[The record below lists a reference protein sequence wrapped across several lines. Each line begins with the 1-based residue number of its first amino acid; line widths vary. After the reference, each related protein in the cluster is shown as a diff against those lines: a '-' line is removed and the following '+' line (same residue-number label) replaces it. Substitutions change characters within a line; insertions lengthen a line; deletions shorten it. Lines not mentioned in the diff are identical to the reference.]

1 MQHTFLVDKKYKIIW
16 IGDSGV
22 GKTCL
27 LTKAIKKFFDQEIR
41 STLGFEYY
49 NITIN
54 IKNKKILLQTWDTCG
69 QESFKCIVNMF
80 YKRAKLAILVYS
92 IDNRKSFEGIDF
104 WLNELRQ
111 NSSENLKLILIGNK
125 TDLNDKREVS
135 YEEGKNFSQLNG
147 FNFFSETS
155 AKEGETPSEILNKA
169 AEILYNFEIE
179 SKKKNNK
186 YNNEIDNNNN
196 NTNDNKFKLGDCNE
210 NNNNKFGATSC
221 KDC

>member
-1 MQHTFLVDKKYKIIW
+1 MQHSFLADKKYKIIW

-27 LTKAIKKFFDQEIR
+27 LTKALKNIFDEELK
-41 STLGFEYY
+41 STLGFEYH

-54 IKNKKILLQTWDTCG
+54 INDKKILLQTWDTCG

-92 IDNRKSFEGIDF
+92 IDNRKSFEGINF
-104 WLNELRQ
+104 WLNELRI
-111 NSSENLKLILIGNK
+111 NSSEQIKLILIGNK
-125 TDLNDKREVS
+125 TDLDDQREVS

-155 AKEGETPSEILNKA
+155 AKEGEAPFKVLTKA
-169 AEILYNFEIE
+169 AEILYNYEKEF
-179 SKKKNNK
+179 KNNK
-186 YNNEIDNNNN
+186 KDKNNSEINN
-196 NTNDNKFKLGDCNE
+196 NE
-210 NNNNKFGATSC
+210 NNNFKLGECNENANNKTTSC
-221 KDC
+221 KNCL

>member
-1 MQHTFLVDKKYKIIW
+1 MQRSFLADKKYKIIW

-27 LTKAIKKFFDQEIR
+27 LTKALKNFFDQELK
-41 STLGFEYY
+41 STLGFEYH

-54 IKNKKILLQTWDTCG
+54 INDKKILLQTWDTCG

-92 IDNRKSFEGIDF
+92 IDNRKSFEGINF
-104 WLNELRQ
+104 WLNELRI
-111 NSSENLKLILIGNK
+111 NSGEQTKLILIGNK
-125 TDLNDKREVS
+125 TDLDDKREVS

-155 AKEGETPSEILNKA
+155 AKEGEAPLEVLTKA
-169 AEILYNFEIE
+169 AEILYNYEKE
-179 SKKKNNK
+179 CKDKKDKDKN
-186 YNNEIDNNNN
+186 NNEINNNNENNNFKLGECNENANNN
-196 NTNDNKFKLGDCNE
+196 NT
-210 NNNNKFGATSC
+210 TSC
-221 KDC
+221 KNCL

>member
-54 IKNKKILLQTWDTCG
+54 IKNKKILLQTWDPCG
-69 QESFKCIVNMF
+69 QESFQCIVNMF

-92 IDNRKSFEGIDF
+92 IDNRKSFERINF
-104 WLNELRQ
+104 WLDEIRLNASD
-111 NSSENLKLILIGNK
+111 NIKLILIGNK
-125 TDLNDKREVS
+125 DDLNDRREVS
-135 YEEGKNFSQLNG
+135 YEEGQEFSKFNG
-147 FNFFSETS
+147 FDYFMESS
-155 AKEGETPSEILNKA
+155 AKEGDTSSSILSKA
-169 AEILYNFEIE
+169 AEILYLFEIE
-179 SKKKNNK
+179 SKNKNNK
-186 YNNEIDNNNN
+186 NDNEMNNIGDNN
-196 NTNDNKFKLGDCNE
+196 FKLGEYNE
-210 NNNNKFGATSC
+210 NNKFNKFGTTSC
-221 KDC
+221 NDCI

>member
-1 MQHTFLVDKKYKIIW
+1 MQHSFLADKKYKIIW

-27 LTKAIKKFFDQEIR
+27 LTKALKNFFDQELK
-41 STLGFEYY
+41 STLGFEYH

-54 IKNKKILLQTWDTCG
+54 INDKKILLQTWDTCG

-92 IDNRKSFEGIDF
+92 IDNRKSFEGINF
-104 WLNELRQ
+104 WLNELRI
-111 NSSENLKLILIGNK
+111 NSGEQTKLILIGNK
-125 TDLNDKREVS
+125 TDLDDKREVS

-155 AKEGETPSEILNKA
+155 AKEGEAPLEVLTKA
-169 AEILYNFEIE
+169 AEILYNYEKE
-179 SKKKNNK
+179 CKDKKDKDKN
-186 YNNEIDNNNN
+186 NNEINNNNENNNFKLGECNENANNN
-196 NTNDNKFKLGDCNE
+196 NT
-210 NNNNKFGATSC
+210 TSC
-221 KDC
+221 KNCL

>member
-1 MQHTFLVDKKYKIIW
+1 MNHSFLVDKKYKIIW

-27 LTKAIKKFFDQEIR
+27 LTKSQKNFFDQELK

-49 NITIN
+49 NITIK

-92 IDNRKSFEGIDF
+92 IDNRKSFEGISF
-104 WLNELRQ
+104 WLNEIRL
-111 NSSENLKLILIGNK
+111 NSDENIKLILVGNK
-125 TDLNDKREVS
+125 NDLSDKREVS
-135 YEEGKNFSQLNG
+135 FEEGQEFAKSNG
-147 FNFFSETS
+147 FNYFCETS
-155 AKEGETPSEILNKA
+155 AKEGDTPSAVLSKA
-169 AEILYNFEIE
+169 AEILYDYEIE

-186 YNNEIDNNNN
+186 NDKTINDSEDTSFRLEEYSEKQNN
-196 NTNDNKFKLGDCNE
+196 KLGT
-210 NNNNKFGATSC
+210 TSC
-221 KDC
+221 NDCI

>member
-1 MQHTFLVDKKYKIIW
+1 MNHSFLVDVDKKYKIIW

-27 LTKAIKKFFDQEIR
+27 LTKSQKNFFDQELK

-49 NITIN
+49 NITIK

-92 IDNRKSFEGIDF
+92 IDNRKSFEGISF
-104 WLNELRQ
+104 WLNEIRL
-111 NSSENLKLILIGNK
+111 NSDENIKLILVGNK
-125 TDLNDKREVS
+125 NDLNDKREVS
-135 YEEGKNFSQLNG
+135 FEEGQEFSKRNG
-147 FNFFSETS
+147 FNFFFETS
-155 AKEGETPSEILNKA
+155 AKEGDTPSAVLSKA
-169 AEILYNFEIE
+169 AEILYDYEIE

-186 YNNEIDNNNN
+186 NYKNINDSEDTSFRLEEYSEKQNN
-196 NTNDNKFKLGDCNE
+196 KLGT
-210 NNNNKFGATSC
+210 TSC
-221 KDC
+221 NDCI

>member
-1 MQHTFLVDKKYKIIW
+1 MQHSFLADKKYKIIW

-27 LTKAIKKFFDQEIR
+27 LTKALKNFFDQELK
-41 STLGFEYY
+41 STLGFEYH

-54 IKNKKILLQTWDTCG
+54 INDKKILLQTWDTCG

-92 IDNRKSFEGIDF
+92 IDNRKSFEGINF
-104 WLNELRQ
+104 WLNELRD
-111 NSSENLKLILIGNK
+111 NSGEHTKLILIGNK
-125 TDLNDKREVS
+125 TDLDDKREVS

-155 AKEGETPSEILNKA
+155 AKEGETPLEVLTKA
-169 AEILYNFEIE
+169 AEILYNYEKE
-179 SKKKNNK
+179 CKNKKDK
-186 YNNEIDNNNN
+186 NNNN
-196 NTNDNKFKLGDCNE
+196 NEINNNE
-210 NNNNKFGATSC
+210 NNNFKLGECNENVNNTTTSC
-221 KDC
+221 KYCL

>member
-1 MQHTFLVDKKYKIIW
+1 MKHSFLADKKYKIIW

-27 LTKAIKKFFDQEIR
+27 LTKALKNFFDQELK
-41 STLGFEYY
+41 STLGFEYH

-54 IKNKKILLQTWDTCG
+54 INDKKILLQTWDTCG

-92 IDNRKSFEGIDF
+92 IDNRKSFEGINF
-104 WLNELRQ
+104 WLNELRI
-111 NSSENLKLILIGNK
+111 NSGEQTKLILIGNK
-125 TDLNDKREVS
+125 TDLDDKREVS

-155 AKEGETPSEILNKA
+155 AKEGEAPLEVLTKA
-169 AEILYNFEIE
+169 AEILYNYEKE
-179 SKKKNNK
+179 CNNK
-186 YNNEIDNNNN
+186 KDKDKNNNEINNNNENNNFKLGECNENANNN
-196 NTNDNKFKLGDCNE
+196 NT
-210 NNNNKFGATSC
+210 TSC
-221 KDC
+221 KNCL

>member
-1 MQHTFLVDKKYKIIW
+1 MKHSFLADKKYKIIW

-27 LTKAIKKFFDQEIR
+27 LTKALKNFFDQELK
-41 STLGFEYY
+41 STLGFEYH

-54 IKNKKILLQTWDTCG
+54 INDKKILLQTWDTCG

-92 IDNRKSFEGIDF
+92 IDNRKSFEGINF
-104 WLNELRQ
+104 WLNELRI
-111 NSSENLKLILIGNK
+111 NSGEQTKLILIGNK
-125 TDLNDKREVS
+125 TDLDDKREVS

-155 AKEGETPSEILNKA
+155 AKEGEAPLEVLTKA
-169 AEILYNFEIE
+169 AEILYNYEKE
-179 SKKKNNK
+179 CKDKKDKDKN
-186 YNNEIDNNNN
+186 NNEINNNNENNNFKLGECNENANNN
-196 NTNDNKFKLGDCNE
+196 NT
-210 NNNNKFGATSC
+210 TSC
-221 KDC
+221 KNCL

>member
-1 MQHTFLVDKKYKIIW
+1 MNHSFLVDVDKKYKIIW

-27 LTKAIKKFFDQEIR
+27 LTKSQKNFFDQELK

-49 NITIN
+49 NITIK

-92 IDNRKSFEGIDF
+92 IDNRKSFEGISF
-104 WLNELRQ
+104 WLNEIRL
-111 NSSENLKLILIGNK
+111 NSDENIKLILVGNK
-125 TDLNDKREVS
+125 NDLNDKREVS
-135 YEEGKNFSQLNG
+135 FEEGQEFAKSNG
-147 FNFFSETS
+147 FNYFCETS
-155 AKEGETPSEILNKA
+155 AKEGETPSAVLSKA
-169 AEILYNFEIE
+169 AEILYDYEIE

-186 YNNEIDNNNN
+186 NGKNINDSEDTSFRLEEYSEKQNN
-196 NTNDNKFKLGDCNE
+196 KLGT
-210 NNNNKFGATSC
+210 TSC
-221 KDC
+221 NDCI

>member
-1 MQHTFLVDKKYKIIW
+1 MQHSFLADKKYKIIW

-27 LTKAIKKFFDQEIR
+27 LTKALKNFFDEELK
-41 STLGFEYY
+41 STLGFEYH

-54 IKNKKILLQTWDTCG
+54 INNKKILLQTWDTCG

-92 IDNRKSFEGIDF
+92 IDNRKSFEGINF
-104 WLNELRQ
+104 WLNELRI
-111 NSSENLKLILIGNK
+111 NSGEQIKLILIGNK
-125 TDLNDKREVS
+125 TDLDDQREVS

-155 AKEGETPSEILNKA
+155 AKEGEAPLEVLTKA
-169 AEILYNFEIE
+169 AEILYNFEKE
-179 SKKKNNK
+179 NKNGKDKN
-186 YNNEIDNNNN
+186 NNEIIN
-196 NTNDNKFKLGDCNE
+196 NE
-210 NNNNKFGATSC
+210 NNNFKLGECNENANNNTTSC
-221 KDC
+221 KNCL

>member
-1 MQHTFLVDKKYKIIW
+1 MQHSFLADKKYKIIW

-27 LTKAIKKFFDQEIR
+27 LTKALKNFFDEELK
-41 STLGFEYY
+41 STLGFEYH

-54 IKNKKILLQTWDTCG
+54 INDKKILLQTWDTCG

-92 IDNRKSFEGIDF
+92 IDNRKSFEGINF
-104 WLNELRQ
+104 WLNELRI
-111 NSSENLKLILIGNK
+111 NSGDNTKLILIGNK
-125 TDLNDKREVS
+125 NDLDDQREVS

-155 AKEGETPSEILNKA
+155 AKEGEAPLEVLTKA
-169 AEILYNFEIE
+169 AEILYNYEKE
-179 SKKKNNK
+179 SKNGKDKN
-186 YNNEIDNNNN
+186 NNEINSNDNNN
-196 NTNDNKFKLGDCNE
+196 FKLGECNE
-210 NNNNKFGATSC
+210 NANNNTTSC
-221 KDC
+221 KNCL

>member
-1 MQHTFLVDKKYKIIW
+1 MQHSFLADKKYKIIW

-27 LTKAIKKFFDQEIR
+27 LTKALKNFFDQELK
-41 STLGFEYY
+41 STLGFEYH

-54 IKNKKILLQTWDTCG
+54 INDKKILLQTWDTCG

-92 IDNRKSFEGIDF
+92 IDNRKSFEGINF
-104 WLNELRQ
+104 WLNELRI
-111 NSSENLKLILIGNK
+111 NSGDNTKLILIGNK
-125 TDLNDKREVS
+125 NDLDDQREVS

-155 AKEGETPSEILNKA
+155 AKEGEAPLEVLTKA
-169 AEILYNFEIE
+169 AEILYNYEKE
-179 SKKKNNK
+179 SKNGKDKN
-186 YNNEIDNNNN
+186 NNEINN
-196 NTNDNKFKLGDCNE
+196 NE
-210 NNNNKFGATSC
+210 NNNFKLGECNENANNITTSC
-221 KDC
+221 KNCL

>member
-1 MQHTFLVDKKYKIIW
+1 MQHSFLADKKYKIIW

-27 LTKAIKKFFDQEIR
+27 LTKALKNFFDQELK
-41 STLGFEYY
+41 STLGFEYH

-54 IKNKKILLQTWDTCG
+54 INDKKILLQTWDTCG

-92 IDNRKSFEGIDF
+92 IDNRKSFEGINF
-104 WLNELRQ
+104 WLNELRI
-111 NSSENLKLILIGNK
+111 NSGEQTKLILIGNK
-125 TDLNDKREVS
+125 TDLDDKREVS

-155 AKEGETPSEILNKA
+155 AKEGEAPLEVLTKA
-169 AEILYNFEIE
+169 AEILYNYEKE
-179 SKKKNNK
+179 CKDKKDKDKN
-186 YNNEIDNNNN
+186 NNEINNNNENNNFKLGECNENANNN
-196 NTNDNKFKLGDCNE
+196 NT
-210 NNNNKFGATSC
+210 TSC
-221 KDC
+221 KKCL

>member
-1 MQHTFLVDKKYKIIW
+1 MQHSFLADKKYKIIW

-27 LTKAIKKFFDQEIR
+27 LTKALKNFFDEELK
-41 STLGFEYY
+41 STLGFEYH

-54 IKNKKILLQTWDTCG
+54 INNKKILLQTWDTCG

-92 IDNRKSFEGIDF
+92 IDNRKSFEGINF
-104 WLNELRQ
+104 WLNELRI
-111 NSSENLKLILIGNK
+111 NSGEQIKLILIGNK
-125 TDLNDKREVS
+125 TDLDDQREVS

-155 AKEGETPSEILNKA
+155 AKEGEAPLEVLTKA
-169 AEILYNFEIE
+169 AEILYNFEKE
-179 SKKKNNK
+179 SKNGKDKN
-186 YNNEIDNNNN
+186 NNEINNNENNNFKLGECNENANNN
-196 NTNDNKFKLGDCNE
+196 NT
-210 NNNNKFGATSC
+210 TSC
-221 KDC
+221 KNCL

>member
-1 MQHTFLVDKKYKIIW
+1 MQHSFLADKKYKIIW

-27 LTKAIKKFFDQEIR
+27 LTKALKNFFDEELK
-41 STLGFEYY
+41 STLGFEYH

-54 IKNKKILLQTWDTCG
+54 INNKKILLQTWDTCG

-92 IDNRKSFEGIDF
+92 IDNRKSFEGINF
-104 WLNELRQ
+104 WLNELRI
-111 NSSENLKLILIGNK
+111 NSGEQIKLILIGNK
-125 TDLNDKREVS
+125 TDLDDQREVS

-155 AKEGETPSEILNKA
+155 AKEGEAPLEVLTKA
-169 AEILYNFEIE
+169 AEILYNYEKE
-179 SKKKNNK
+179 SKNGKDKN
-186 YNNEIDNNNN
+186 NNEINNNENNNFKLGECNENANNN
-196 NTNDNKFKLGDCNE
+196 NT
-210 NNNNKFGATSC
+210 TSC
-221 KDC
+221 KNCL

>member
-1 MQHTFLVDKKYKIIW
+1 MQHSFLADKKYKIIW

-27 LTKAIKKFFDQEIR
+27 LTKALKNFFDEELK
-41 STLGFEYY
+41 STLGFEYH

-54 IKNKKILLQTWDTCG
+54 INNKKILLQTWDTCG

-92 IDNRKSFEGIDF
+92 IDNRKSFEGINF
-104 WLNELRQ
+104 WLNELRI
-111 NSSENLKLILIGNK
+111 NSGEQIKLILIGNK
-125 TDLNDKREVS
+125 TDLDDQREVS

-155 AKEGETPSEILNKA
+155 AKEGEAPLEVLTKA
-169 AEILYNFEIE
+169 AEILYNYEKE
-179 SKKKNNK
+179 SKNGKDKN
-186 YNNEIDNNNN
+186 NNEINN
-196 NTNDNKFKLGDCNE
+196 NE
-210 NNNNKFGATSC
+210 NNNFKLGECNENANNNTTSC
-221 KDC
+221 KNCL

>member
-1 MQHTFLVDKKYKIIW
+1 MQHSFLADKKYKIIW

-27 LTKAIKKFFDQEIR
+27 LTKALKNFFDQELK
-41 STLGFEYY
+41 STLGFEYH

-54 IKNKKILLQTWDTCG
+54 INDKKILLQTWDTCG

-92 IDNRKSFEGIDF
+92 IDNRKSFEGINF
-104 WLNELRQ
+104 WLNELRI
-111 NSSENLKLILIGNK
+111 NSSEQIKLILIGNK
-125 TDLNDKREVS
+125 TDLDDQREVS

-155 AKEGETPSEILNKA
+155 AKEGEAPFKVLTKT
-169 AEILYNFEIE
+169 AEILYNYEKE
-179 SKKKNNK
+179 CKNNK
-186 YNNEIDNNNN
+186 KDKNNNSNEINN
-196 NTNDNKFKLGDCNE
+196 NE
-210 NNNNKFGATSC
+210 NNNFKLGECNENANNKTTSC
-221 KDC
+221 KNCL